1 LLFEL
6 IMLLLSAAACA
17 MSLNRLSI
25 IVLMMLIVTGALMV
39 MDGIA
44 IGTPHFM
51 DFAVPGPVIGF
62 AYGIAVLVL
71 GLAKAVL
78 LG

>member
-1 LLFEL
+1 
-6 IMLLLSAAACA
+6 MLSLSAAACA

-44 IGTPHFM
+44 IGAPHFM
-51 DFAVPGPVIGF
+51 DLEVPGLVIGF

-71 GLAKAVL
+71 GLAKAVV

>member
-1 LLFEL
+1 
-6 IMLLLSAAACA
+6 MLSLSAATCA

-25 IVLMMLIVTGALMV
+25 IVLMILVA
-39 MDGIA
+39 
-44 IGTPHFM
+44 PHSI
-51 DFAVPGPVIGF
+51 DLEVPGPVIGF

-71 GLAKAVL
+71 GLAKAVV